1 MLYWWPVYAFLNDVV
16 YQQQH
21 KNPNSCLSDLSAGSP
36 NGLSL
41 NKDIWDIFVDCKI
54 VKENPNNNNNGGNSG
69 LSLIRIFFV
78 QCWRGGEH
86 YLLFII

>member
-1 MLYWWPVYAFLNDVV
+1 MKTEFVYHSVG
-16 YQQQH
+16 
-21 KNPNSCLSDLSAGSP
+21 GSP

-78 QCWRGGEH
+78 QCWRGRGTIS
-86 YLLFII
+86 IIYNIG